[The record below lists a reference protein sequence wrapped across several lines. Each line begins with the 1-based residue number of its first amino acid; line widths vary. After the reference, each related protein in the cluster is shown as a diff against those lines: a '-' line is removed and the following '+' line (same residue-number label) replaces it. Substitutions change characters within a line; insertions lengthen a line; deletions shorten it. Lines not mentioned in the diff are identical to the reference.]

1 MKSKILFCDRE
12 MIIEEKNKG
21 ICLIKYLYLFF
32 FIFLGNGCSDTK
44 QLADSNINVIDI
56 NRIQPEKI
64 LHAGDEVVSVEFIP
78 LETNDEF
85 LCGGKVVAFTDEI
98 IVYHN
103 FNFKGGDILLF
114 DRKGKALKKISRQ
127 GPGGE
132 EYASSNSLVY
142 DDANKELYVNSILSG
157 KIVIYDLEGNFK
169 RCFRQNPAIF
179 WDIENYDNESLICY
193 TRDENIEHPFFLIS
207 KQTGEKIR
215 DIVIPYEK
223 KIYPDIQWQEGHVG
237 VRWKSLIKTGE
248 EFIIFEPSSDTIY
261 RLNPKESVLRPVLYR
276 TPPIQ
281 TMNPPVFLVPNMK
294 INSFLF
300 ITCLKKEYS
309 FEKRQGFP
317 ADTYVYD
324 CRDGKFYTIIS
335 FPDIVGGN
343 HIDVIHDKRSN
354 VFLVEFPATNWSEQG
369 KLEKGLTGLKDD
381 DNPVLIIVTL
391 KE

>member
-1 MKSKILFCDRE
+1 MAYYK
-12 MIIEEKNKG
+12 KNTV
-21 ICLIKYLYLFF
+21 LYLFF
-32 FIFLGNGCSDTK
+32 FMFLGKGCTDTK
-44 QLADSNINVIDI
+44 QLMDSNINVIDI

-64 LHAGDEVVSVEFIP
+64 LHAGDEVVSVEYIP

-103 FNFKGGDILLF
+103 FSFKGGDILLF

-127 GPGGE
+127 GSGGE
-132 EYASSNSLVY
+132 EYASSNGVVY
-142 DDANKELYVNSILSG
+142 DDANKELYINSMLSG
-157 KIVIYDLEGNFK
+157 KIVVYDLDGNFK

-193 TRDENIEHPFFLIS
+193 TRNENIERPFLLIS

-223 KIYPDIQWQEGHVG
+223 KISIDIWQDEQRNVN
-237 VRWKSLIKTGE
+237 VSRKNLIKTGE

-261 RLNPKESVLRPVLYR
+261 SLNPKESVLRPVLYR

-309 FEKRQGFP
+309 FEKQQGYP

-324 CRDGKFYTIIS
+324 YRDGKFYSMIF
-335 FPDIVGGN
+335 FPDILGGN
-343 HIDVIHDKRSN
+343 RIDVIHDKRSN
-354 VFLVEFPATNWSEQG
+354 VFLVEFPATNWDEQG
-369 KLEKGLTGLKDD
+369 KLKKGLTGLNDD
-381 DNPVLIIVTL
+381 DNPVLTIVTL